1 MLSKNS
7 RLKIALT
14 TRAEHFDNRVQKTW
28 GTQAEQTATVNL
40 RDRFL
45 IMSRSGEP
53 IQSQNSVYTDKVLVD
68 PNAEVGDLL
77 IDSTAG
83 EEVVSMGDLKDKRG
97 TPPVSQR
104 QRETVS
110 KEGGDR

>member
-7 RLKIALT
+7 KLKIALT
-14 TRAEHFDNRVQKTW
+14 SKKEHFDNKVQKKW

-53 IQSQNSVYTDKVLVD
+53 IQSLNSVYTDKVLVD
-68 PNAEVGDLL
+68 PNAEIGDLL
-77 IDSTAG
+77 IDSTAR
-83 EEVVSMGDLKDKRG
+83 EEVVSMGDYKDKKG
-97 TPPVSQR
+97 TPTVSQG
-104 QRETVS
+104 ETVG
-110 KEGGDR
+110 KEGGVK

>member
-7 RLKIALT
+7 KLKIGLT
-14 TRAEHFDNRVQKTW
+14 TKKEHFDNCVQKKW

-53 IQSQNSVYTDKVLVD
+53 IQSLNSVYTDKVLVD
-68 PNAEVGDLL
+68 PNAEIGDLFRN
-77 IDSTAG
+77 DSTA
-83 EEVVSMGDLKDKRG
+83 EAEVVSLGDFKDKGG
-97 TPPVSQR
+97 TPTVS
-104 QRETVS
+104 QRETVG
-110 KEGGDR
+110 KEENAK

>member
-7 RLKIALT
+7 KLKISLT
-14 TRAEHFDNRVQKTW
+14 TKSEHFDNKVQKNW

-53 IQSQNSVYTDKVLVD
+53 IQSLNSVYTDKILVD
-68 PNAEVGDLL
+68 PNAEIGDLI
-77 IDSTAG
+77 IDSTAEG
-83 EEVVSMGDLKDKRG
+83 GVVSMGDIKDKRG
-97 TPPVSQR
+97 TPPVSQG
-104 QRETVS
+104 ETVR
-110 KEGGDR
+110 KEEVSE